1 MRLRAFTWGTE
12 THVSRNESL
21 KFTKTIITHNLLCFE
36 ISNPLF
42 SHSWQMPA
50 FELVTCARHVYFIF
64 QFSLVLNRLVAMSH
78 LKKVF
83 NSDLNCIKK
92 VSNLLLT
99 YKYS

>member
-21 KFTKTIITHNLLCFE
+21 KLTKTITHNLLCFE

-50 FELVTCARHVYFIF
+50 FELVTCATHVYVIF
-64 QFSLVLNRLVAMSH
+64 QFHLVLNRLVAMSH
-78 LKKVF
+78 MKKVL

-92 VSNLLLT
+92 VFNLLLM